1 MDIRVDGLRKL
12 RTLQKPAFQESL
24 RSVVNRAPEAEAYVE
39 KAAAAL
45 RPRWAR
51 VYEFRRRIATGLVC
65 VLTAWLFVHVVFAA
79 NGMMVFNQKRAEYK
93 ALNKE
98 ILELQKENERYMKQI
113 SGLKSDPTTIE
124 REARE
129 QLHYARPGEVIFV
142 SPSIVS
148 TPPPVIHS
156 ASN

>member
-1 MDIRVDGLRKL
+1 MDIRVEGLRKL
-12 RTLQKPAFQESL
+12 RALQKPALQESL
-24 RSVVNRAPEAEAYVE
+24 RSVVNRAPQAEAYVE
-39 KAAAAL
+39 QAAARL
-45 RPRWAR
+45 RPGWAR
-51 VYEFRRRIATGLVC
+51 VYEFRRRIATALVC

-93 ALNKE
+93 TLNKE
-98 ILELQKENERYMKQI
+98 ILELQKENERYIKQI
-113 SGLKSDPTTIE
+113 RGLKSDPTTIE

-142 SPSIVS
+142 SPSTVS
-148 TPPPVIHS
+148 TPPPVTHS